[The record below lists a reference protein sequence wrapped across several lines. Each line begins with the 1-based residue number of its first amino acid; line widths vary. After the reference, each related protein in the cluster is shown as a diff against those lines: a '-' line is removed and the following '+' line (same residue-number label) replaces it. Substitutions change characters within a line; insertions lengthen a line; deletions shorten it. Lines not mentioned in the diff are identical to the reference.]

1 MHPLNSAS
9 FHCESQSLHLFQ
21 FSCDVWQA
29 LDMFADLVRS
39 SVDFAEARSNDD
51 FMPGTSKKAVVSP
64 LLNLSKLKA
73 VQELVNEI
81 KMTQQ
86 WKASGVGSKSKP
98 PIDVKDLT
106 NMNIEDFM

>member
-1 MHPLNSAS
+1 MR
-9 FHCESQSLHLFQ
+9 
-21 FSCDVWQA
+21 QA
-29 LDMFADLVRS
+29 LDTFADLVRS
-39 SVDFAEARSNDD
+39 SIDFTKARSNDD
-51 FMPGTSKKAVVSP
+51 FMPGTSKKAVMSP

-73 VQELVNEI
+73 VQELVGEI

-106 NMNIEDFM
+106 DMNIEDFM

>member
-1 MHPLNSAS
+1 MPPISLEQVYRES
-9 FHCESQSLHLFQ
+9 FSQHLVCSNF
-21 FSCDVWQA
+21 CYRQA
-29 LDMFADLVRS
+29 LDTFADLVRS
-39 SVDFAEARSNDD
+39 SIDFTEARSNDD
-51 FMPGTSKKAVVSP
+51 FMPGTSKKAVMSP

-73 VQELVNEI
+73 VQELVGEI

-106 NMNIEDFM
+106 DMNIEDFM